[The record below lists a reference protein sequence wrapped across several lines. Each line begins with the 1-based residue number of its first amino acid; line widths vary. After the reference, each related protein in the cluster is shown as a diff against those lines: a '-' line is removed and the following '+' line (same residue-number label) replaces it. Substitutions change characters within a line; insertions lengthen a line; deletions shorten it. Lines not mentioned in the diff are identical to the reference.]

1 VRPGVAA
8 TQPSPEPPRLTIE
21 QAQRKSRELW
31 IQALDAEERG
41 DYAKAK
47 ALYEQMMTTLPRE
60 AWYQGVEARLRLVK
74 NELGEK

>member
-1 VRPGVAA
+1 
-8 TQPSPEPPRLTIE
+8 LTTE

-47 ALYEQMMTTLPRE
+47 GLYEQMMTTLPRE